1 MYISF
6 MYSMCAL
13 GPVCGFLLG
22 AYLLSLHVD
31 TFTADVSQ
39 FRYTDVTDRNWI
51 GMWWGGFLILGISLL
66 TISIPFFFFPKELK
80 VKFVVF
86 FGIKK
91 SVIKART
98 SLHCENPQIGF
109 TSVFLKGFL

>member
-31 TFTADVSQ
+31 TFTGADVSQ

-80 VKFVVF
+80 VTIVVV

-91 SVIKART
+91 RV
-98 SLHCENPQIGF
+98 GF
-109 TSVFLKGFL
+109 RQGL

>member
-80 VKFVVF
+80 VKFVLV

-98 SLHCENPQIGF
+98 MKAFIAKTH
-109 TSVFLKGFL
+109 K